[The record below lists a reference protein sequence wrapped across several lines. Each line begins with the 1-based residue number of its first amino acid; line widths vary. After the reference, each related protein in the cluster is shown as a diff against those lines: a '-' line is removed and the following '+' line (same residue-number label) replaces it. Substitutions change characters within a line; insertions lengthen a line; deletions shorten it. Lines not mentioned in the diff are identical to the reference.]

1 MRMYAALNLGDG
13 KYSAVEATRI
23 VERAFKRYVDWTR
36 GTNTVKSALEF
47 LLCSDVTFGAFMW
60 PLNSVV
66 RRRSDRKLG
75 VVTGYRSW
83 SDGWR
88 LTVKTAGG
96 ETNEPY
102 DAVEDAQIPSELVE
116 IAIGSRDTIK
126 EKVHEKVEEA
136 FA

>member
-13 KYSAVEATRI
+13 KYSAVEALGI
-23 VERAFKRYVDWTR
+23 VEKAFKRYADWTH

-66 RRRSDRKLG
+66 RRKSDHRLG
-75 VVTGYRSW
+75 VVTGYRNW

-88 LTVKTAGG
+88 LVVKTAGG

-116 IAIGSRDTIK
+116 IAIGSRDTIR

-136 FA
+136 FS

>member
-1 MRMYAALNLGDG
+1 
-13 KYSAVEATRI
+13 
-23 VERAFKRYVDWTR
+23 
-36 GTNTVKSALEF
+36 
-47 LLCSDVTFGAFMW
+47 
-60 PLNSVV
+60 
-66 RRRSDRKLG
+66 
-75 VVTGYRSW
+75 
-83 SDGWR
+83 
-88 LTVKTAGG
+88 VKTAGG